1 MLPKELKKPI
11 DDLESPSNKILVICL
26 ILAIIFLS
34 WIYYTNAERVTSEYE
49 RKEIRQERT
58 IDSLFQVIIYKT
70 DVENER
76 LRNKDRWQDSV
87 KLILQNE
94 IKNEIKRNK

>member
-11 DDLESPSNKILVICL
+11 DDLQSPSNKILVICL

-34 WIYYTNAERVTSEYE
+34 GVYYTNAERVARECTE
-49 RKEIRQERT
+49 KGLRQERI

-70 DVENER
+70 DAENER
-76 LRNKDRWQDSV
+76 LRNKDRWQDSI
-87 KLILQNE
+87 KLILQTE
-94 IKNEIKRNK
+94 IKNEIKRKK